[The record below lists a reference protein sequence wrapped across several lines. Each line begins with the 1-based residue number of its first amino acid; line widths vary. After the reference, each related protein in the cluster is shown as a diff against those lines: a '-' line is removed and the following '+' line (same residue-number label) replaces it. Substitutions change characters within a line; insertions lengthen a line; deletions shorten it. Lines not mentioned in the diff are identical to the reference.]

1 MSAMLNVASPCPYP
15 GAALKPMRV
24 SDLEAVLELENRIY
38 PFPWTLGNFRD
49 SLAAGYECSVL
60 CADARIIAY
69 AVTMATPD
77 DIHLLNLSVDIEE
90 QGRGLGRWLLTEL
103 MSLAAARGFPSMLLE
118 VRVSNLG
125 AQRLYRSMGF
135 APIGLRRNY
144 YPSVVSAREDAIVM
158 RRVFDA
164 Q

>member
-1 MSAMLNVASPCPYP
+1 MSAMLSVASPCPYP
-15 GAALKPMRV
+15 GAALRPMRA
-24 SDLEAVLELENRIY
+24 SDLAAVISLENRIY

-49 SLAAGYECSVL
+49 SLDAGYECSVL
-60 CADARIIAY
+60 CVDARIIAY

-77 DIHLLNLSVDIEE
+77 DIHLLNISVSVEE
-90 QGRGLGRWLLTEL
+90 QGRGLGKWLLTEL
-103 MSLAAARGFPSMLLE
+103 MGLAAARGFPSMLLE
-118 VRVSNLG
+118 VRVSNVG

-135 APIGLRRNY
+135 APIGLRRRY
-144 YPSVVSAREDAIVM
+144 YPAVANAREDAIVM